1 MIEMFT
7 INSTINSTMGGTMG
21 GTIYTREIKQSPLED
36 DTEKKLT
43 A

>member
-7 INSTINSTMGGTMG
+7 INSTMG
-21 GTIYTREIKQSPLED
+21 GTIYIREIKQSPLED